1 MEKRVYRK
9 LDNLKSDIRYIIDEN
24 LKMEEEL
31 VKKGDEIREL
41 TSELEEKNKK
51 INDMSKQLLEY
62 QTENKRQM
70 LKSNGVINSLREDLK
85 RRDEENVHLKNRLS
99 KKSPK
104 DEETS

>member
-1 MEKRVYRK
+1 
-9 LDNLKSDIRYIIDEN
+9 
-24 LKMEEEL
+24 MEEEL

-51 INDMSKQLLEY
+51 INEMSKQLLEY

-70 LKSNGVINSLREDLK
+70 LKSNSVINSLREDLK
-85 RRDEENVHLKNRLS
+85 SRDEENVHLKNRLS

>member
-51 INDMSKQLLEY
+51 INEMSKQLLEY

-85 RRDEENVHLKNRLS
+85 RRDEENVHLKNRFS
-99 KKSPK
+99 KKSPNQ
-104 DEETS
+104 EETS